1 MTPAELA
8 LIIDRS
14 WMDRSTH
21 LDLYQQH
28 LTTLPDSLGNLTDLV
43 SLRLVDNRLT
53 TLPDSIGNLTNLREL
68 RLYQNQLKT
77 LPDSITNLQQLTW
90 LSLSLNRFTVFPEQI
105 AELTNLIGLR
115 LNGNQLTVLPQ
126 SITRLTNLTHLDISG
141 NPILDLSVLNQIPNI
156 KTVKFWGVNLPRKY
170 WIDLRSISSAL
181 QLISGEIV
189 ELEIKFEIFKH
200 LSNESLIRLPNNLGK
215 YLPPVAKQERDINNP
230 PESLSFIDRIAKKMF
245 ASTKNNLDR
254 TRSDSHLHLSRNK
267 LTSLPLDIGKLTH
280 LTCIELRGNQL
291 TSLPASIGNLQK
303 LTHLDLRSNQLSS
316 LPASIDN
323 LTNLTHLYLGG
334 NMFKFLP
341 DAIGEMSKL
350 THLHVNGN
358 LLTSLP
364 DNLKDLD
371 KLVEL
376 HINSNNLYYLDLNID
391 KLTNLKRLDMS
402 RNQIAKLPED
412 IGKLVNLV
420 SLNLGDNQ
428 LTTLPDSISSL
439 HNLTSLNLL
448 GNPLTDLSILQNL
461 PNLRAVHFFGIY
473 YFPRQY
479 WTKFSDWKAKWL
491 LEETNAELRRRLI
504 QQLGYERI
512 CQELDTIEL
521 DIWREYTLLKIDG
534 IERFRD
540 WRRGRDINEPM
551 VLIKMTCPS
560 TGHIHVLRVPP
571 EMTSAE
577 AAITWVNHGIHPD
590 KFIVQ
595 T

>member
-1 MTPAELA
+1 MTPAELE
-8 LIIDRS
+8 LKIDRAIQ
-14 WMDRSTH
+14 DRSTH

-43 SLRLVDNRLT
+43 SLRVVDNNLT
-53 TLPDSIGNLTNLREL
+53 NLPYSIGNLTNLREL
-68 RLYQNQLKT
+68 RLYHNQLKT

-105 AELTNLIGLR
+105 TELTNLIGLR

-141 NPILDLSVLNQIPNI
+141 NSLVDLSVLNDLPNI
-156 KTVKFWGVNLPRKY
+156 KIVKFWGINLPRKY
-170 WIDLRSISSAL
+170 WIYLRSIPSAL
-181 QLISGEIV
+181 QLISGKIV
-189 ELEIKFEIFKH
+189 ELEIKFENFKH

-215 YLPPVAKQERDINNP
+215 YLPTTAEQDEAIDPR
-230 PESLSFIDRIAKKMF
+230 PESLSFIDRIAKKILVS
-245 ASTKNNLDR
+245 ANRNLDR
-254 TRSDSHLHLSRNK
+254 TLSDSHLHLSKNK

-291 TSLPASIGNLQK
+291 TSLPASIGNLRK

-334 NMFKFLP
+334 NLFETLP
-341 DAIGEMSKL
+341 DAIGEMKKL
-350 THLHVNGN
+350 THLHLNGN
-358 LLTSLP
+358 SLTSLP
-364 DNLKDLD
+364 DSLKNLN

-376 HINSNNLYYLDLNID
+376 YINSNNLDWLNLSID
-391 KLTNLKRLDMS
+391 GLTSLKHLNMS
-402 RNQIAKLPED
+402 RNQIAKLPSL
-412 IGKLVNLV
+412 GNLVNLV
-420 SLNLGDNQ
+420 SLNLSDNK
-428 LTTLPDSISSL
+428 LTELPESIISL
-439 HNLTSLNLL
+439 RNLTSLNLL
-448 GNPLTDLSILQNL
+448 ENPLVDLSMLQSL
-461 PNLRAVHFFGIY
+461 PKLSQVYFLGMYH
-473 YFPRQY
+473 FPRRY
-479 WTKFSDWKAKWL
+479 WTRFSDWKAEWL
-491 LEETNAELRRRLI
+491 LEETNAELRRTLI
-504 QQLGYERI
+504 QELGYEKI
-512 CQELDTIEL
+512 CQELNAIQL
-521 DIWREYTLLKIDG
+521 DSWREYTLVKIDG

-540 WRRGRDINEPM
+540 WQRGRDIHESM
-551 VLIKMTCPS
+551 VLLKMTCPS

-590 KFIVQ
+590 KFIIQ

>member
-1 MTPAELA
+1 MTPTELE
-8 LIIDRS
+8 LKIDRAIQ
-14 WMDRSTH
+14 DRSTH

-28 LTTLPDSLGNLTDLV
+28 LTTLPDSIGNLTNLV
-43 SLRLVDNRLT
+43 SLRLVDNNLT

-77 LPDSITNLQQLTW
+77 LPDSIANLQQLTW
-90 LSLSLNRFTVFPEQI
+90 LSLSLNRLTVFPEQI
-105 AELTNLIGLR
+105 TELTNLIGLR

-126 SITRLTNLTHLDISG
+126 SITKLTNLTHLDISG
-141 NPILDLSVLNQIPNI
+141 NPLLDLSVLNDLPNI
-156 KTVKFWGVNLPRKY
+156 KTVKFWGINLSRKY
-170 WIDLRSISSAL
+170 WIDLKYIPSAL

-189 ELEIKFEIFKH
+189 ELEIKFENFKH

-215 YLPPVAKQERDINNP
+215 YLPPIVKPDEAIDPR

-245 ASTKNNLDR
+245 ASTKNNLDQ
-254 TRSDSHLHLSRNK
+254 TPSNTHLHLSKNK

-291 TSLPASIGNLQK
+291 TSLPASIGNLTK

-334 NMFKFLP
+334 NLFKTLP
-341 DAIGEMSKL
+341 DAIGEMKKL

-358 LLTSLP
+358 SLTSLP
-364 DNLKDLD
+364 ENLRDLD

-376 HINSNNLYYLDLNID
+376 YINGNNLDCFSLNID
-391 KLTNLKRLDMS
+391 SITSLKYLDMS
-402 RNQIAKLPED
+402 RSNIAKLPD
-412 IGKLVNLV
+412 NIDNLVNLV
-420 SLNLGDNQ
+420 SLNLSDNK
-428 LTTLPDSISSL
+428 LTTLPASIRYL
-439 HNLTSLNLL
+439 HNLTSLNLFR
-448 GNPLTDLSILQNL
+448 NPLTDLSMLQNL
-461 PNLRAVHFFGIY
+461 PKLKQVYCLGMYH
-473 YFPRQY
+473 FPRQY

-491 LEETNAELRRRLI
+491 LEETNAELRRTLI

-512 CQELDTIEL
+512 CQELDAIEL

-540 WRRGRDINEPM
+540 WRRGRDITEPM
-551 VLIKMTCPS
+551 VFLKMTCPS
-560 TGHIHVLRVPP
+560 TGHIHVLCVPP